1 MYLLGIFVWVVAKV
15 PQLYRYLVVV
25 ETEAEV
31 VAETEAAV
39 DAEVLFYYYCY
50 LLMTR

>member
-15 PQLYRYLVVV
+15 PRLYRYLVEV

-31 VAETEAAV
+31 VAEIEAAV
-39 DAEVLFYYYCY
+39 DVEVLFYYYCC
-50 LLMTR
+50 LLMIR